1 MGSATLFARTG
12 RATGAAS
19 VFAARRGGADDICR
33 DFAEAARSAPYLER
47 DDEQALAKLWRE
59 RHDEQ
64 ALHALA
70 HAHLRLVMAVATRYR
85 RYGLPLADL
94 IQEGNVG
101 MLEAAARFE
110 PSREVRFSTYASW
123 WIRAAIQDYVLRNW
137 SIVRGGT
144 SSGQKALFF
153 NLRRIRARLAQR
165 GGAPG
170 PSFYDELARALGSSR
185 AEVERMD
192 ARLSAPDLSL
202 NAPLSVGDGREDAER
217 VDFLVDS
224 APTPDIVV
232 EDSLDSDR
240 RRAALHDALATLA
253 PRERRIVERRRLA
266 EEPDTL
272 ETLGAELCVSKER
285 VRQLEAR
292 ALDKLRAA
300 MAPAE
305 QSAV

>member
-1 MGSATLFARTG
+1 MGSALMFARSG
-12 RATGAAS
+12 RGAGAS
-19 VFAARRGGADDICR
+19 FGGAARRGGADEVGR
-33 DFAEAARSAPYLER
+33 DFAQAARNAPYLER
-47 DDEQALAKLWRE
+47 ADEQELALAWRE
-59 RHDEQ
+59 RRDED

-70 HAHLRLVMAVATRYR
+70 RAHLRLVMAVATRYR
-85 RYGLPLADL
+85 RYGLPLSDL

-110 PSREVRFSTYASW
+110 PAREVRFSTYASW

-170 PSFYDELARALGSSR
+170 PTFYDDLARALGANRSD
-185 AEVERMD
+185 VERMD

-202 NAPLSVGDGREDAER
+202 NAPIAAGEGREDAER

-224 APTPDIVV
+224 APTPDVVV
-232 EDSLDSDR
+232 EDALDSDR
-240 RRAALHDALATLA
+240 RRAALRDALATLA

-266 EEPDTL
+266 EDPDTL
-272 ETLGAELCVSKER
+272 ETLGVELGVSKER

-300 MAPAE
+300 MSPA
-305 QSAV
+305 

>member
-1 MGSATLFARTG
+1 MGSALMFARSG
-12 RATGAAS
+12 RGAAAS
-19 VFAARRGGADDICR
+19 FGGAARRGGADEVGR
-33 DFAEAARSAPYLER
+33 DFAQAARNAPYLER
-47 DDEQALAKLWRE
+47 ADEQELALAWRE
-59 RHDEQ
+59 RRDED

-70 HAHLRLVMAVATRYR
+70 RAHLRLVMAVATRYR
-85 RYGLPLADL
+85 RYGLPLSDL

-110 PSREVRFSTYASW
+110 PAREVRFSTYASW

-170 PSFYDELARALGSSR
+170 PTFYDDLARALGANRSD
-185 AEVERMD
+185 VERMD

-202 NAPLSVGDGREDAER
+202 NAPIAAGEGREDAER

-224 APTPDIVV
+224 APTPDVVV
-232 EDSLDSDR
+232 EDALDSDR
-240 RRAALHDALATLA
+240 RRAALRDALATLA

-266 EEPDTL
+266 EDPDTL
-272 ETLGAELCVSKER
+272 ETLGVELGVSKER

-300 MAPAE
+300 MSPA
-305 QSAV
+305 

>member
-12 RATGAAS
+12 QAVGS
-19 VFAARRGGADDICR
+19 PFGGAERRAGVDELGR
-33 DFAEAARSAPYLER
+33 GFAEAARSAPYLER
-47 DDEQALAKLWRE
+47 EEERALAARWRE
-59 RHDEQ
+59 ARDEN

-70 HAHLRLVMAVATRYR
+70 RAHLRLVMAVATRYR
-85 RYGLPLADL
+85 RYGLPLQDL
-94 IQEGNVG
+94 VQEGNVG

-110 PSREVRFSTYASW
+110 PSRDVRFSTYASW

-170 PSFYDELARALGSSR
+170 PTFYDDLARALGASR
-185 AEVERMD
+185 GDVERMD
-192 ARLSAPDLSL
+192 ARLSSPDLSL
-202 NAPLSVGDGREDAER
+202 NAPAAAGDGREETER
-217 VDFLVDS
+217 MELLVDS
-224 APTPDIVV
+224 AATPDIVV
-232 EDSLDSDR
+232 EAAMDGDR
-240 RRAALHDALATLA
+240 RRVALREALSGLA
-253 PRERRIVERRRLA
+253 PRERRIIDRRRLA

-272 ETLGAELCVSKER
+272 ETLGAELGVSKER

-292 ALDKLRAA
+292 ALEKLRAA
-300 MAPAE
+300 MA
-305 QSAV
+305 QD